1 MIRLLFGALCAG
13 IALLTIVPAPNH
25 RLWLLALGVTEWGHW
40 LALLSLMVFF
50 PGWWGSWGRRVGA
63 ALGLA
68 AAILAISPLLRAV
81 SVASRVPGQL
91 VATFGQSTPP
101 RSSTGAPPR
110 PAPLVV
116 LDLWRGVGS
125 PQVSVESVAYATKD
139 GQQLW
144 LDLYQYQPPPSE
156 APRTR
161 ASAPGIVVV
170 HGGSWQDGARTELA
184 ALNTYLA
191 ARGYVVA
198 AISYRL
204 APRWPFPAAR
214 DDVRDAIAYL
224 KANSVSLGL
233 DPQRLV
239 LLGRSAGGQLALLAA
254 YETHDPAIRGV
265 VAFYTPA
272 DMRFGYANPSNPA
285 VIDSQGIL
293 RTYLRGSPDEAPGV
307 YDAASPLNFVTRGTP
322 PTLLLHGGRDEL
334 VFPAQSERLAVRL
347 TQAGQ
352 PHLFVRLP
360 WATHGCDVNFSG
372 PCGQISTYAIE
383 RFLAAVLQ

>member
-25 RLWLLALGVTEWGHW
+25 RLWLLELGVTEWGHW

-50 PGWWGSWGRRVGA
+50 PGWRDSWGRRVGA

-68 AAILAISPLLRAV
+68 AAILALSPLLRAV
-81 SVASRVPGQL
+81 PVASRVPGQL
-91 VATFGQSTPP
+91 AAIFGKSTP
-101 RSSTGAPPR
+101 RSATGAPPR
-110 PAPLVV
+110 PAPLVF

-125 PQVSVESVAYATKD
+125 SQVSVQNVAYATKD

-144 LDLYQYQPPPSE
+144 LDLYQYQPPTSE
-156 APRTR
+156 ASSTR

-170 HGGSWQDGARTELA
+170 HGGSWQNGARTELA
-184 ALNTYLA
+184 ALNAYLA

-204 APRWPFPAAR
+204 APRWLFPAAR

-224 KANSVSLGL
+224 KANAVSLGI

-239 LLGRSAGGQLALLAA
+239 LLGRSAGGQLALLVA

-272 DMRFGYANPSNPA
+272 DMRFGYANPSKPA
-285 VIDSQGIL
+285 VIDSRGIL
-293 RTYLRGSPDEAPGV
+293 KAYLGGSPDEVTGV
-307 YDAASPLNFVTRGTP
+307 YDAASPLNFVARDSP
-322 PTLLLHGGRDEL
+322 PTLLVHGGRDEL
-334 VFPAQSERLAVRL
+334 VFPAQSERLAARL
-347 TQAGQ
+347 VQAGR
-352 PHLFVRLP
+352 PHLFLRLP

-383 RFLAAVLQ
+383 RFLDAVLQ

>member
-13 IALLTIVPAPNH
+13 IALLSVVEAPNH
-25 RLWLLALGVTEWGHW
+25 RLWLLALGATEWGHW
-40 LALLSLMVFF
+40 LALPSLLVFF
-50 PGWWGSWGRRVGA
+50 PGWRDSWGRRVGA

-68 AAILAISPLLRAV
+68 AAILALSPLLRAV
-81 SVASRVPGQL
+81 PVAGRVPGQL
-91 VATFGQSTPP
+91 VAAFGQSTP
-101 RSSTGAPPR
+101 RSSAEAPPR
-110 PAPLVV
+110 PAPLVF

-125 PQVSVESVAYATKD
+125 PQVSVQTVAYATKN

-156 APRTR
+156 APT
-161 ASAPGIVVV
+161 AKAGAPGILVI

-214 DDVRDAIAYL
+214 DDVREAIAYL
-224 KANSVSLGL
+224 KAKAVGLGL

-239 LLGRSAGGQLALLAA
+239 LLGRSAGGQLALLVA
-254 YETHDPAIRGV
+254 YETNDPAIRGV

-272 DMRFGYANPSNPA
+272 DMRFGYANPSRPA
-285 VIDSQGIL
+285 VIDSRGIL
-293 RTYLRGSPDEAPGV
+293 KTYLGGSPDEVSPL
-307 YDAASPLNFVTRGTP
+307 YDAASPLNFVARGTP
-322 PTLLLHGGRDEL
+322 PTLLVHGGRDEL
-334 VFPAQSERLAVRL
+334 IFPAQSERLAVSL
-347 TQAGQ
+347 TQAGR
-352 PHLFVRLP
+352 PHLFLRLP

-383 RFLAAVLQ
+383 RFLAAVLH